1 MLLIFVMFRFIIVYN
16 LAIPINYFGI
26 TIDSITQIWS
36 RWYFLTNRML
46 VEGIDN
52 LNDLFPQSFRNK
64 KITFK
69 WDANCNNIINKYKF
83 NVTLNDV
90 ESISYSKCINSEIYQ
105 LKENKTFSFN
115 VPLYHKQFTFFDR
128 IRIEDIKIITRGIP
142 TNSNWL
148 EVNLE
153 SGNIKQDMFQGK
165 TFVFNT
171 EKWKRVFFGPIRP
184 NDNCNTPYGIAADV
198 NKYFRLEVSLPTPFT
213 DWTFTIP
220 ILHNPGLNLGR
231 VRSVTFQFAGNVL

>member
-1 MLLIFVMFRFIIVYN
+1 M
-16 LAIPINYFGI
+16 
-26 TIDSITQIWS
+26 
-36 RWYFLTNRML
+36 
-46 VEGIDN
+46 
-52 LNDLFPQSFRNK
+52 
-64 KITFK
+64 
-69 WDANCNNIINKYKF
+69 
-83 NVTLNDV
+83 

-153 SGNIKQDMFQGK
+153 SGNIKQDTFQGK